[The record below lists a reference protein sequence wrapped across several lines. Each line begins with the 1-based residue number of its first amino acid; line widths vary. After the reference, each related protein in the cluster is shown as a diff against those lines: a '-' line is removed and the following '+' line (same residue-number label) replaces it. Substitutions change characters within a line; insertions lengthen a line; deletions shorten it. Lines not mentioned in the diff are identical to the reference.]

1 MKKVALLLAV
11 LAVTVPAFLYG
22 GTDRAVLAELFT
34 ATW

>member
-1 MKKVALLLAV
+1 MRKAALTLAV
-11 LAVTVPAFLYG
+11 FALCAPVFLYG